1 MKIFGSSTLKAGI
14 ITKPFFIG
22 VSIFLAVFCVPF
34 FNENALA
41 NWLIFFTYVGI
52 IIYLFFLSCIF
63 TKSVIADLSFGNYR
77 LTFSGKFIR
86 YLNRFLGGII
96 QMMITLGIYFPRYRK
111 EINDFWVSGTAING
125 IPLKFNGTAGTL
137 CKYFFLSYVLPV
149 SMLVIL
155 SLFSLIDFFDNDR
168 SISLKQTVFCSLLM
182 MLIIIF
188 LCSCLEMKRV
198 LNISWQKETNVPEI
212 NFRLAISPGTAIRYL
227 IGQILLIIFTSGL
240 LCPLVILNTYRHFIS
255 RIKLYRN
262 SNNTPAG
269 TSGTDLRL
277 GQEFWF
283 LLLKRFLCC
292 ITFGLYFPRDYTGI
306 VKFFAGHIWIDPGS
320 VPELKQKTPVMI
332 ENTPEHNITDRQ

>member
-1 MKIFGSSTLKAGI
+1 MEIFGSSTLKAGI
-14 ITKPFFIG
+14 IAKPFFIG
-22 VSIFLAVFCVPF
+22 VSIFLAVSCVPF

-63 TKSVIADLSFGNYR
+63 TKSVIPGLSFGN
-77 LTFSGKFIR
+77 
-86 YLNRFLGGII
+86 
-96 QMMITLGIYFPRYRK
+96 
-111 EINDFWVSGTAING
+111 V
-125 IPLKFNGTAGTL
+125 
-137 CKYFFLSYVLPV
+137 
-149 SMLVIL
+149 
-155 SLFSLIDFFDNDR
+155 
-168 SISLKQTVFCSLLM
+168 

-188 LCSCLEMKRV
+188 LFSCLKMKWV

-212 NFRLAISPGTAIRYL
+212 NFRLVISPGTAIRYL
-227 IGQILLIIFTSGL
+227 IGQILLIIFTSGP

-269 TSGTDLRL
+269 TFGTKLRF

-283 LLLKRFLCC
+283 LLLKNFLYC

-306 VKFFAGHIWIDPGS
+306 VKFFAGHIWIEPGS